1 MTKILVEREV
11 LEQVLEA
18 LALAERTSYSE
29 TNQDKFIAAADAL
42 RALLDAPSEPAICGV
57 CGYSG
62 TSTDKNGQCPRC
74 HWDELVT
81 PSGGKLR
88 SALNAMLTQ
97 FGMDEDEWN
106 KPTFDQARAALDAP
120 SEPKE
125 AFCYCNEDV
134 SLQMVSGGGAPEG
147 YLGKVT
153 LRIGDQYREYRSH
166 PDAPSGTTTAQLV
179 RSDIEIHLA
188 HCFQAPYETS
198 CKYDDA
204 DCPATPKETP

>member
-1 MTKILVEREV
+1 MTKILVDREV
-11 LEQVLEA
+11 LEQVLDALNRVDAVERGMVTTKAHHYAAREETTEA
-18 LALAERTSYSE
+18 
-29 TNQDKFIAAADAL
+29 IAKL
-42 RALLDAPSEPAICGV
+42 RALLDAQSEPAICGV

-120 SEPKE
+120 SE
-125 AFCYCNEDV
+125 
-134 SLQMVSGGGAPEG
+134 
-147 YLGKVT
+147 
-153 LRIGDQYREYRSH
+153 
-166 PDAPSGTTTAQLV
+166 TTTAQLV

-204 DCPATPKETP
+204 DCPATPKETQ

>member
-1 MTKILVEREV
+1 MTKILVDREV
-11 LEQVLEA
+11 LEQVLKQAFNLGQTYWQQADSESWSENKRSDATLATFNA
-18 LALAERTSYSE
+18 LVNE
-29 TNQDKFIAAADAL
+29 IC
-42 RALLDAPSEPAICGV
+42 ALLDAPSEPAICGV

-120 SEPKE
+120 SEPMRDYQTHYYTKE
-125 AFCYCNEDV
+125 K
-134 SLQMVSGGGAPEG
+134 P
-147 YLGKVT
+147 
-153 LRIGDQYREYRSH
+153 
-166 PDAPSGTTTAQLV
+166 
-179 RSDIEIHLA
+179 
-188 HCFQAPYETS
+188 
-198 CKYDDA
+198 
-204 DCPATPKETP
+204 